1 MRKAALNQGGFE
13 LLFKKLE
20 LLNEA
25 VLIVPV
31 VKMELGQMA
40 VLLHFDRRDIVGVDH
55 VATKVTEF
63 GSFDAHKPSFQIGL
77 VELNPISRE
86 KFLPLPLSFRCINL
100 SNRTKKE
107 SFCSAVRSKIL
118 RFVMK
123 VSTC

>member
-31 VKMELGQMA
+31 VKMELDQVA
-40 VLLHFDRRDIVGVDH
+40 VLLHFDWRDIVGVDH

-63 GSFDAHKPSFQIGL
+63 GSFDAHKPSFHVGL
-77 VELNPISRE
+77 VD
-86 KFLPLPLSFRCINL
+86 
-100 SNRTKKE
+100 
-107 SFCSAVRSKIL
+107 
-118 RFVMK
+118 
-123 VSTC
+123 